1 MTLYTENTN
10 DSIKKLLELVNEFDK
25 FAEYKISMQKS
36 MVVLSSNSELAKK
49 EIKKMIPF
57 IKATKT

>member
-1 MTLYTENTN
+1 
-10 DSIKKLLELVNEFDK
+10 
-25 FAEYKISMQKS
+25 
-36 MVVLSSNSELAKK
+36 VVLSSNSELAKK